1 MCTIGYC
8 THSSECAILN
18 INYLKGAKRVEIYEN
33 EFNNEMTRLSS
44 LRKDF
49 VSAKATRN
57 FEASLRHYIIYFST
71 FFSFSFLDTLIFLKN
86 NAYQH
91 CVGPDFILRLYI

>member
-8 THSSECAILN
+8 THSPECAILN

-44 LRKDF
+44 LRKDL
-49 VSAKATRN
+49 VSAKAT
-57 FEASLRHYIIYFST
+57 
-71 FFSFSFLDTLIFLKN
+71 
-86 NAYQH
+86 
-91 CVGPDFILRLYI
+91 